1 MATYTSDQLN
11 KSGSLGEELSGA
23 KTFTITNY
31 TSSIDNNY
39 HVGYL
44 TLEGNST
51 SNKNLSSKT
60 FLTGSFSG
68 FTGGASDDT
77 IVSGSFGWS
86 ITLSGNAASFI
97 FTPTSTIAA
106 NSYYIKGVGLFDLEI
121 T

>member
-44 TLEGNST
+44 VLEGNS
-51 SNKNLSSKT
+51 SGNKNLSSKT
-60 FLTGSFSG
+60 FLTGSFSS
-68 FTGGASDDT
+68 FVGGANEDGLIST
-77 IVSGSFGWS
+77 SYGWS
-86 ITLSGNAASFI
+86 ITLSSNSSSFI

-106 NSYYIKGVGLFDLEI
+106 NSYYIKGVGIFDLEI